1 MSFRDHM
8 RVNRSGSEDTIQ
20 VALSSAGLT
29 RGCVT
34 GWGFEFT
41 CEESAE
47 FGVMGTWADRYWPH
61 AKLVVFFDGQPHLKQ
76 HQLARDEAVT
86 ACLEARGLTVKRYPY
101 HAPITKKRLAE
112 IVCDLAKILRPS

>member
-1 MSFRDHM
+1 MSYRDHM

-20 VALSSAGLT
+20 AAISAAGLS
-29 RGCVT
+29 RGYLT
-34 GWGFEFT
+34 GIGIEFT
-41 CEESAE
+41 PEEQGR
-47 FGVMGTWADRYWPH
+47 FHVYGTVLDGFWPRLNL
-61 AKLVVFFDGQPHLKQ
+61 AVFIDGPPHLKSFVR
-76 HQLARDEAVT
+76 ARDERVT